1 MYSTRYVTFPD
12 EVTTPFAGVAALI
25 YALIVRRLVTSI
37 MENLRELGVPVTK
50 E

>member
-12 EVTTPFAGVAALI
+12 EVTTPFAGVAALV
-25 YALIVRRLVTSI
+25 YALIVGRLVASI
-37 MENLRELGVPVTK
+37 MGNLREPGVPV